1 MNEKRQCPARLKAL
15 DEKLIEISTEVK
27 ISELE
32 LEALKKEH
40 RNIDQEITTVDSK
53 IQKSNNILVFCALAT
68 IHSTRTT
75 IMVLTATA
83 FNIVFYFKTFGIPC
97 F

>member
-1 MNEKRQCPARLKAL
+1 MQEQLSRLINLQAFDKHLMEIMNEKRQCPARLKAL

-53 IQKSNNILVFCALAT
+53 IQKSNNKLSQIKSNKEYQAAL
-68 IHSTRTT
+68 
-75 IMVLTATA
+75 
-83 FNIVFYFKTFGIPC
+83 KE
-97 F
+97 